1 MEPISE
7 APVNNGEKMENSPV
21 RDEKGRIVSGVL
33 NPNGK
38 PKGTRHLS
46 TMLETMLEELAEGSK
61 DSYKVLLNK
70 RVIKKAIADGDDR
83 MIEHIWDR
91 IEGKP
96 PQKIENTNIE
106 VPYDSLSDEEK
117 ASLKSLL

>member
-1 MEPISE
+1 MESISE
-7 APVNNGEKMENSPV
+7 EPVKAGIKQEIKRNPDGTFP
-21 RDEKGRIVSGVL
+21 KGVSG
-33 NPNGK
+33 NPAGL

-46 TMLETMLEELAEGSK
+46 SMLEKMLEEIAEGSK

-117 ASLKSLL
+117 ANLKSLL